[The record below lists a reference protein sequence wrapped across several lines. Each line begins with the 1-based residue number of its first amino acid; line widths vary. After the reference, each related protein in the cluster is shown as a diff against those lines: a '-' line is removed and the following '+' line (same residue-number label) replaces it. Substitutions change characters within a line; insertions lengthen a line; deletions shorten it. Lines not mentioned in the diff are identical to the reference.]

1 METPQKPEKPPMFE
15 RVWVQLLLVVFLALV
30 GVLFFVISKRWLFV
44 GSRR

>member
-1 METPQKPEKPPMFE
+1 MFE